1 MAGLWVKVGINRE
14 RWFPS
19 VEALQEAMRP
29 SEVNEAS
36 NVIDDSMPATWHP
49 ATGETLD
56 SKRAFRAR
64 TKAAGCIEIAG
75 ANLNPGQKPVK
86 VEGSDYEIGKAL
98 YDEMQ
103 SCGKDFKTFRKE
115 MAEDIK
121 EWKRLSER

>member
-1 MAGLWVKVGINRE
+1 MAGIWVKTGINRM
-14 RWFPS
+14 RWFAS
-19 VEALQEAMRP
+19 EEALLKATGDDTYDTAP
-29 SEVNEAS
+29 A
-36 NVIDDSMPATWHP
+36 VIDDSMPATWHP
-49 ATGETLD
+49 ATGEMIE
-56 SKRAFRAR
+56 SKRGFRAR

-75 ANLNPGQKPVK
+75 ADLNPGQKPVK